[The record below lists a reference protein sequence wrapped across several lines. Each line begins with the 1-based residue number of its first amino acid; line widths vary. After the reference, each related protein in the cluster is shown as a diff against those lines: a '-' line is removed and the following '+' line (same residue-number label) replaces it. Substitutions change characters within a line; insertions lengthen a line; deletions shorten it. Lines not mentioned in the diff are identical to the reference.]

1 MINCIGTVIMV
12 QSALTDM
19 DDALSL
25 VHLFALLPAKNKIR
39 AQRTKVCQRL
49 VREWDM
55 YVIKSKSLRKCFISI
70 KGIYYQAEVMGE
82 KITWLVPHKFSQELP
97 DDVDY
102 RVMLTFLD
110 FYEVFLG
117 FVFFRLY
124 AMLGLKYPPTI
135 SEEKDELGAYL
146 SSVNMEPLPAI
157 QGDHEDEDEDQKKMM
172 GKELRLK

>member
-1 MINCIGTVIMV
+1 
-12 QSALTDM
+12 M

-55 YVIKSKSLRKCFISI
+55 YVIKSKSLRTCFISI

>member
-1 MINCIGTVIMV
+1 
-12 QSALTDM
+12 M

-39 AQRTKVCQRL
+39 AQRTKACQRL

-117 FVFFRLY
+117 FVLFRLY
-124 AMLGLKYPPTI
+124 ATLGLKYPPAI

-146 SSVNMEPLPAI
+146 SSVNTEPLPAI
-157 QGDHEDEDEDQKKMM
+157 HGDQEKTMS
-172 GKELRLK
+172 RY

>member
-1 MINCIGTVIMV
+1 
-12 QSALTDM
+12 M

-117 FVFFRLY
+117 FVLFRLY
-124 AMLGLKYPPTI
+124 ATLGLKYPPSI
-135 SEEKDELGAYL
+135 SQEKDELGAYL
-146 SSVNMEPLPAI
+146 SSVNMEPLAAST
-157 QGDHEDEDEDQKKMM
+157 QEEMNEEEKKEM
-172 GKELRLK
+172 GM

>member
-1 MINCIGTVIMV
+1 M
-12 QSALTDM
+12 TDM

-25 VHLFALLPAKNKIR
+25 VHLFALLPAKNEIR
-39 AQRTKVCQRL
+39 AKRTKTCQRL

-55 YVIKSKSLRKCFISI
+55 YVIKSKSLRKTFISI

-97 DDVDY
+97 SDVDY

-110 FYEVFLG
+110 FYEVFLS

-124 AMLGLKYPPTI
+124 GSLGLRYPPTI
-135 SEEKDELGAYL
+135 SSEKDEMGVYL
-146 SSVNMEPLPAI
+146 YSVSTEPLAAPT
-157 QGDHEDEDEDQKKMM
+157 EEEKKEM
-172 GKELRLK
+172 GRCGEGA